1 MDHADRRD
9 LVYLAVFLAVL
20 AWSAHRPHD
29 YFTWFLEV
37 APALAGVAVVGLTR
51 RRFPLSG
58 LALAVILF
66 HGLVLMAGGKY
77 TYAENPLFAWIS
89 VAMGWERNYYD
100 RLGHLIQGFT
110 PALLVREL
118 FLRLMVLRR
127 ARWLP
132 FLAVCV
138 ALAISAVYEFI
149 EWWVALASGE
159 AAEAF
164 LGAQGDVWD
173 TQWDMFMALCGAL
186 LALTLFRGRH
196 DRSLARLLTD
206 RRLELK

>member
-1 MDHADRRD
+1 MTRADRRD

-37 APALAGVAVVGLTR
+37 APALAGAAVVGLTR

-58 LALAVILF
+58 LVMAVILL
-66 HGLVLMAGGKY
+66 HCLVLMVGGKY

-89 VAMGWERNYYD
+89 AGMGWQRNYYD
-100 RLGHLIQGFT
+100 RLGHLMQGFT

-118 FLRLMVLRR
+118 FLRLDVLRR
-127 ARWLP
+127 PAWLP
-132 FLAVCV
+132 FLAACV

-149 EWWVALASGE
+149 EWWVALATGE

-164 LGAQGDVWD
+164 LGTQGDVWD
-173 TQWDMFMALCGAL
+173 TQWDMFLALLGAL
-186 LALTLFRGRH
+186 AGQILLSRRH
-196 DRSLARLLTD
+196 DRQLARLI
-206 RRLELK
+206 

>member
-1 MDHADRRD
+1 MASADRRD
-9 LVYLAVFLAVL
+9 LIFMAAFLAVL

-37 APALAGVAVVGLTR
+37 APALVGAAVVAATR
-51 RRFPLSG
+51 RSFPLSG
-58 LALAVILF
+58 LLLVVILL
-66 HGLVLMAGGKY
+66 HSAVLMAGGKY

-89 VAMGWERNYYD
+89 AAMGWQRNYYD
-100 RLGHLIQGFT
+100 RLGHLLQGFT

-118 FLRLMVLRR
+118 FLRLGVLRR
-127 ARWLP
+127 PAWLP
-132 FLAVCV
+132 FLAVCI

-149 EWWVALASGE
+149 EWWVALATGE

-186 LALTLFRGRH
+186 LALSLFRGLH
-196 DRSLARLLTD
+196 DRSLARLAQ
-206 RRLELK
+206 RG